1 MKIGSLALPLM
12 LAVLALPCAT
22 RATTPVSGN
31 LKDLGTIPVGQ
42 GAYIRFTLR
51 GCQGSQP
58 TVPNV
63 ALLGGPGQPYYKDFV
78 FDANGIVSG
87 TLYSTRDSTGI
98 LGGEI
103 ECPTNIFTAAWYGMT
118 IWIGG
123 RAGPETPVH
132 ARNGVTLDIGTVPP
146 LAGNPVITAPNGDS
160 VYARLD
166 GGNQPFSGSITAP
179 NVTATSQLKSTV
191 ATGTAPLAIT
201 STTVVPNL
209 NAQLHGGLAAPA
221 SAIVGISDAQALT
234 SKTFDISANTLK
246 SSSNT
251 AGHVPRNNGTQYV
264 DGQLAASDLSD
275 GVTGSGSIVKATAIQ
290 GTDANVLSSGTV
302 SGTGVT
308 LCTDANGGATT
319 SGCTPGG
326 VTEMALTANGQTSL
340 TIVCQEGAS
349 GSNLCAETFFAK
361 AHTLVRLTYNL
372 SQAPATCSPN
382 AVIAVRD
389 VTAGS
394 NLTTITVNQGVAG
407 FVDSGALSIATTAG
421 HKFLVGTN
429 TAAAGC
435 GTVPNANTISAV
447 FQ

>member
-1 MKIGSLALPLM
+1 MKIRSLAVPLTLAFLSLPG
-12 LAVLALPCAT
+12 ALW
-22 RATTPVSGN
+22 ATTPVSGN
-31 LKDLGTIPVGQ
+31 IRDLGTIPIGS

-63 ALLGGPGQPYYKDFV
+63 AILAGPGQPYYKDFV
-78 FDANGIVSG
+78 FDANGNVSG
-87 TLYSTRDSTGI
+87 TLYSTRDATGI

-103 ECPTNIFTAAWYGMT
+103 ECPTNVFTAAWYGMT

-132 ARNGVTLDIGTVPP
+132 ARNGVTLDPGTVPP
-146 LAGNPVITAPNGDS
+146 LAGNPVIIAPNGDS
-160 VYARLD
+160 TYARLD
-166 GGNQPFSGSITAP
+166 GGNQPFSGNVTAP
-179 NVTATSQLKSTV
+179 NVTATNQLKSTV
-191 ATGTAPLAIT
+191 ATGTAPLSVT
-201 STTVVPNL
+201 STTQVPNL
-209 NAQLHGGLAAPA
+209 NASQLGGLNPPA
-221 SAIVGISDAQALT
+221 SAIVGISDNQALT

-246 SSSNT
+246 SSTNT

-264 DGQLAASDLSD
+264 DGQLAAADLSD
-275 GVTGSGSIVKATAIQ
+275 GVIGSGSIVKATALQ
-290 GTDANVLSSGTV
+290 GTDANVLTAGTV
-302 SGTGVT
+302 SASTGVP
-308 LCTDANGGATT
+308 LCTDANHGATT
-319 SGCTPGG
+319 SGCASGAE
-326 VTEMALTANGQTSL
+326 VVLTANGQTSL

-349 GSNLCAETFFAK
+349 GSNLCAETVFAN

-421 HKFLVGTN
+421 HKILVGAN